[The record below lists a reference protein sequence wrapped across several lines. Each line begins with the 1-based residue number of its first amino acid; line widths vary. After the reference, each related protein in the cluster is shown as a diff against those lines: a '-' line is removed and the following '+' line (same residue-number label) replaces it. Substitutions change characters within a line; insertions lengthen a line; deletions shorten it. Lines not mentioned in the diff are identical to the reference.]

1 MRIMQVK
8 HRLHKFDLHKFLSC
22 HMLRMHKVLEHIKLN
37 LSKGLVWKICIN
49 FSRIK
54 MSFCST
60 YEVYHIQLSALYNAV
75 VIIPCSTIC
84 VEILH
89 RGLDQWECPT
99 FAKEYHQWI
108 QCKGKVRILS
118 YVLQLA
124 RKALF
129 VLCYREALYVGG
141 GVLFITSRILVV
153 DLLKKQCPVDKV
165 AGILVFNAHRYN
177 TRGSWQ
183 TCNNFCIVCYI

>member
-1 MRIMQVK
+1 MYLENLMGLCLQCVYMYKYYYTFKISILIFYMYMSLYDIS
-8 HRLHKFDLHKFLSC
+8 HNYSC
-22 HMLRMHKVLEHIKLN
+22 FTNCGSMLI
-37 LSKGLVWKICIN
+37 W
-49 FSRIK
+49 
-54 MSFCST
+54 
-60 YEVYHIQLSALYNAV
+60 A
-75 VIIPCSTIC
+75 
-84 VEILH
+84 EILH
-89 RGLDQWECPT
+89 RGLGQWECPT

-108 QCKGKVRILS
+108 QCKGKVRVLS

-129 VLCYREALYVGG
+129 VLCYREALYLGG

-177 TRGSWQ
+177 TSSSWQ
-183 TCNNFCIVCYI
+183 TCNNFCIIYYI